1 MIENKTMKIEKLA
14 DQPIYRKETNEKNE
28 QPNGYSFSLAPP
40 TGLEPVTSWLTV
52 MRSTD
57 WAMEEYINVGVFL
70 FSQAASSQLSSA
82 LLSLTS
88 VFGMG
93 TGGPSASSTPTI
105 YYLYFLFRV
114 LVTRARIELALPP
127 WEGGVLTAWPT
138 GQFSSARA
146 GCPAPTFSLVRHQGF
161 EPGTP
166 WLRVRCSTNWANGAY
181 CALHLQN
188 WIKNF

>member
-1 MIENKTMKIEKLA
+1 M
-14 DQPIYRKETNEKNE
+14 
-28 QPNGYSFSLAPP
+28 APP

-57 WAMEEYINVGVFL
+57 WAMEEYINVGIFL
-70 FSQAASSQLSSA
+70 FSRAVTSQVSSA

-93 TGGPSASSTPTI
+93 TGGPSASSTPT
-105 YYLYFLFRV
+105 YLYLFYFCFFGV
-114 LVTRARIELALPP
+114 FLVTRARIELALPP

-181 CALHLQN
+181 AFCTF
-188 WIKNF
+188 KTE